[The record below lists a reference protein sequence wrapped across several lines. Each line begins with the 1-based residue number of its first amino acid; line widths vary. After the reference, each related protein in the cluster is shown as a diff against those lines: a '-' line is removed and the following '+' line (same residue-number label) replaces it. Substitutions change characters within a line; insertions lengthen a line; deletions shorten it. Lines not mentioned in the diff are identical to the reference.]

1 MINGTLAKRRFD
13 FDENDPSLIN
23 AIEAIESLVHKGY
36 LSNLSD
42 CEVVSIGGAS
52 SFADICMFHVDK
64 IVYQKGEDLNDKLVS
79 VYSAMASH
87 GSSVIVL
94 IAGYAD
100 GVDFYIGTR
109 NEKNIYE
116 ASGVM
121 ASSLRGNFP
130 GIKFTQCNDDQ
141 IASAFNGAFPA
152 DYKCKALATV
162 TVVPSPRED
171 SRSGFVQGIEKFIEG
186 MDGLTYNAMF
196 LADPVADDK
205 LTDLRASYESIYS
218 QLSVLKQVQKQ
229 IGESESASI
238 AESVSRSCTESITG
252 SLSETAGSHED
263 TSLGKT
269 RSRDRHSGIGFLFF
283 NNSAGGSKS
292 RTETATSGTNRSET
306 WSRTEGTSETTGDSL
321 SQTAQ
326 VGTSRTIT
334 LTQTDKGVEDI
345 LTDIDTQIERIR
357 NCQAYGLWE
366 VGCYFVADYVVDAIV
381 AANTFKAIVS
391 GDSTGVESA
400 YVNAWNNGREDYP
413 SIEAAFD
420 RLRYGLH
427 PMFDIGKVGSERATT
442 APVSLISGRELP
454 LIAGL
459 PHQSVNGLTVIES
472 AEFGRNVIRTSG
484 KKSKRVVD
492 LGTVSY
498 MGSTSQSNHVYL
510 DTDAL
515 TAHCFVTG
523 STGSGKSN
531 AVYRLLDELI
541 SEDNDVTFLVV
552 EPAKGEYRKQYG
564 KLKGVN
570 VFTTNPRFNEMLR
583 INPFAFPKEVH
594 VLEHLDRVIEIFSAC
609 WPLYA
614 AMPALLKAS
623 FERAYVLH
631 GWDLEQSIH
640 IDRGNGKYPTFR
652 DVADILPSLLEQSA
666 FSGETKGNYIGS
678 LVTRVESLTNGLVGQ
693 IFSNEAIESKRLFD
707 ENTIVDLSRVGSS
720 ETKAVIMGTLVL
732 LLSEYRQANANGA
745 NNPLKHVTVLEEAH
759 NLLKRTSAEQ
769 SQEGA
774 NLQGKSVE
782 MISNSIAEMRTYG
795 EGFIIVDQSP
805 SSVDISAIK
814 NTNTKIVLSLPE
826 KEDRESA
833 GKSMGLDDD
842 QTLEVVKL
850 PVGTAI
856 VYQSDW
862 LEPVLVKIARCS
874 DNYVRDEDKVNDRV
888 RQIASRGEIVTELFR
903 QRDRSEYNRR
913 EITTLLASSPLDKR
927 EKRSIK
933 EAYMRAIS
941 HEEGKACNAVFYEAV
956 ALVARCDGLFEVL
969 APLLPKVSGEAPL
982 SAEELKACKN
992 WEQQAIKGLDSYIAL
1007 EEITL
1012 KRRTVGAVLTRIA
1025 LGESHP
1031 CWRQYRSIKG
1041 ALIASARCASNTN
1054 SLGNDRRNVWK
1065 A

>member
-1 MINGTLAKRRFD
+1 MAKSSFE
-13 FDENDPSLIN
+13 FDESNPNLSNAIAAIDSLI
-23 AIEAIESLVHKGY
+23 HKGY
-36 LSNLSD
+36 LSNLSN
-42 CEVVSIGGAS
+42 CEVVPASGAYT
-52 SFADICMFHVDK
+52 FADMSLFHVDK
-64 IVYQKGEDLNDKLVS
+64 VVYRKGEDLNDKLVS

-94 IAGYAD
+94 IAGHDD
-100 GVDFYIGTR
+100 GSDFYIGTR
-109 NEKNIYE
+109 NEENLYE
-116 ASGVM
+116 AAGVM

-130 GIKFTQCNDDQ
+130 GIKFSQCSDDQ
-141 IASAFNGAFPA
+141 VENALYAAFPT
-152 DYKCKALATV
+152 DYRCKALATV

-171 SRSGFVQGIEKFIEG
+171 SHSGFVQGIEKFIEG
-186 MDGLTYNAMF
+186 MDGLSYTAMF
-196 LADPVADDK
+196 VADPVSDNRLA
-205 LTDLRASYESIYS
+205 DLRASYENVYS
-218 QLSVLKQVQKQ
+218 QLSILKQVQRQ

-252 SLSETAGSHED
+252 SLSETIGAHED
-263 TSLGKT
+263 TSFGKT
-269 RSRDRHSGIGFLFF
+269 RSRDRHSGTGFSLF
-283 NNSAGGSKS
+283 NSSAGGSKS

-306 WSRTEGTSETTGDSL
+306 RSCTEGSSETRGDSL

-326 VGTSRTIT
+326 IGTSRTIT

-345 LTDIDTQIERIR
+345 LADIDTQIERIR

-381 AANTFKAIVS
+381 AANTFKALVS

-400 YVNAWNNGREDYP
+400 YVNAWSNRREQYP
-413 SIEAAFD
+413 SIESAFG
-420 RLRYGLH
+420 RLRYGRH
-427 PMFDIGKVGSERATT
+427 PVFDIGNVGADRATT

-459 PHQSVNGLTVIES
+459 PHQSVNGLTVIEA

-484 KKSKRVVD
+484 RKSRRVID

-541 SEDNDVTFLVV
+541 SERNGVTFLVV

-570 VFTTNPRFNEMLR
+570 VFTTNPRYNEMLR
-583 INPFAFPKEVH
+583 INPFAFPDEVH

-614 AMPALLKAS
+614 AMPALLKAA
-623 FERAYVLH
+623 FEQAYIQH
-631 GWDLEQSIH
+631 GWDLEQSICL
-640 IDRGNGKYPTFR
+640 DRGNGRYPTFR
-652 DVADILPSLLEQSA
+652 DVADILPVLLEQSA

-693 IFSNEAIESKRLFD
+693 IFSSDAIEPKRLFD
-707 ENTIVDLSRVGSS
+707 ENTIVDLSRVGSV

-732 LLSEYRQANANGA
+732 LLSEYRQSNADSANS
-745 NNPLKHVTVLEEAH
+745 PLKHVTVLEEAH
-759 NLLKRTSAEQ
+759 NLLKRTSSEQ

-795 EGFIIVDQSP
+795 EGFVIVDQSP

-862 LEPVLVKIARCS
+862 LEPVLVKIAKCS
-874 DNYVRDEDKVNDRV
+874 DDYVRDEDKINDRA
-888 RQIASRGEIVTELFR
+888 RQITSRGEIVTELFR
-903 QRDRSEYNRR
+903 QRDRAEYDRR
-913 EITTLLASSPLDKR
+913 KITSLLASSPLDKR
-927 EKRSIK
+927 EKTSIK
-933 EAYMRAIS
+933 DSCMKATPI
-941 HEEGKACNAVFYEAV
+941 GKSKPGYADFCEAV
-956 ALVARCDGLFEVL
+956 AMVAHCDGLFEVL
-969 APLLPKVSGEAPL
+969 APLLPKVSGKDPL
-982 SAEELKACKN
+982 SSEESRAYEA
-992 WEQQAIKGLDSYIAL
+992 WEQQAIKALGSYVALTDDGL
-1007 EEITL
+1007 
-1012 KRRTVGAVLTRIA
+1012 KKRTVSAVLTHIA
-1025 LGESHP
+1025 FEKRHP
-1031 CWRQYRSIKG
+1031 CWRQYRAIKG
-1041 ALIASARCASNTN
+1041 SFIASVRRTNGSDAR
-1054 SLGNDRRNVWK
+1054 
-1065 A
+1065 